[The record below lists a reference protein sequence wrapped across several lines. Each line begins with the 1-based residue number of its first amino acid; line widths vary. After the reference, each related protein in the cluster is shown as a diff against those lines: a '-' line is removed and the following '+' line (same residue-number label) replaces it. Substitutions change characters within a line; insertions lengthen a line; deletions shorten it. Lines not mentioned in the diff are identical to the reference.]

1 MSVPFYFM
9 TRLNLVRL
17 LGASARDP
25 RELLEHIRKVPTSS
39 IYYHT
44 HRFVQEHHYLSPQPP
59 NDFAYWLNNILNVK
73 ALGEAFESVNIVE
86 FGDLEEVRAKFVQI
100 LKRYLS
106 GRKRVQRCPEGM
118 EFHFMSCKTF
128 VMPTR
133 YVAQDLA
140 EFVET
145 VKKISVNSLYFHFF
159 EARMRLG
166 RDENDFSSWL
176 KVLGLNDEAS
186 RLSSLDPYTMTLE
199 NLRKKIVE
207 VLDNHAAHT

>member
-1 MSVPFYFM
+1 MSVPFYFY

-17 LGASARDP
+17 LGVNARDP

-59 NDFAYWLNNILNVK
+59 NDFAYWLTNILNTK
-73 ALGEAFESVNIVE
+73 ALGEEFESVNIID
-86 FGDLEEVRAKFVQI
+86 FRDLEEVRAKFVQI
-100 LKRYLS
+100 LRRYLS
-106 GRKRVQRCPEGM
+106 GRKRLQRCHEGM
-118 EFHFMSCKTF
+118 EFHFMGCKTF

-133 YVAQDLA
+133 YVANDA
-140 EFVET
+140 DEFVDV
-145 VKKISVNSLYFHFF
+145 VKKISVSSLYFHFF

-166 RDENDFSSWL
+166 RDQNDFSSWL
-176 KVLGLNDEAS
+176 KSIGLDKAAS

-207 VLDNHAAHT
+207 VLKTHAAH